1 MDADRLQEQ
10 IAFLMEADKLKNV
23 LRRTAL
29 TDSSRRENS
38 AEHSW
43 HLVLAAIVL
52 REHAGDVDRLRVLE
66 MLAIHDL
73 VEIDAGD
80 TFAYDKVELETK
92 TARENA
98 AADRI
103 FGLLPADQMTYVR
116 ALWDEFEAHETQ
128 EACFANAIDRVQ
140 ALFQNVGCDGGTWR
154 THNLTCQ
161 DVLDRMGPVKTALPN
176 LWSTVLEVVERF
188 RASGVLR

>member
-1 MDADRLQEQ
+1 MDADRLQQQ

-43 HLVLAAIVL
+43 HLVLGAMVL
-52 REHAGDVDRLRVLE
+52 REHAGEVDLVRVLE

-103 FGLLPADQMTYVR
+103 FGLLPSDQTTYVR

-128 EACFANAIDRVQ
+128 EARFANAIDRVQ

-154 THNLTCQ
+154 TYNLTCH
-161 DVLDRMGPVKTALPN
+161 DVLDRMGPVKVALPN
-176 LWSTVLEVVERF
+176 LWPTVLEVVERF